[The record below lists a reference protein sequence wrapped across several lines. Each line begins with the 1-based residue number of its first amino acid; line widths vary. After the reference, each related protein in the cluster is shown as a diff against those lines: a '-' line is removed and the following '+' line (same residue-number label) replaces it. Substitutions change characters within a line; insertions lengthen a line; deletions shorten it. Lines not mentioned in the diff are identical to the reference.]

1 MKKNRPVNLDITT
14 IRLPVPAIASIIH
27 RITGVG
33 LFVALAFL
41 MWALNL
47 SLSSQQGFD
56 TVSQVM
62 LHPFA
67 KFICWAVLSLIAYH
81 LIAGIKHLLMDMGF
95 FETKE
100 TGPIASIVVLVVS
113 VICILLLGVWVW

>member
-1 MKKNRPVNLDITT
+1 MKNNRPVNLDLRT
-14 IRLPVPAIASIIH
+14 IRLPVSAVASIIH

-47 SLSSQQGFD
+47 SLSSEAGFEKV
-56 TVSQVM
+56 VSAM
-62 LHPFA
+62 NHPLA
-67 KFICWAVLSLIAYH
+67 KLVTWGIVSFFAYH
-81 LIAGIKHLLMDMGF
+81 LIAGIKHLFMDIGY
-95 FETKE
+95 FEEKE
-100 TGPIASIVVLVVS
+100 SGALASKFVLIAS